1 LLEPCQSFAEPCQAF
16 PTWCK
21 PLLSIS
27 QAIAAPLPMTFVPC
41 VKPCQGLVAPWWA
54 LLEPCWSLAEPCQ
67 ALPSLAKPFQPDASP
82 CWVLVRS
89 LLACTS
95 HWCTYLFLCNVWWCN
110 KSATFFC
117 RSCLATHLCQH
128 LKILFR
134 MQTFKPIAQCS
145 WMMFFIWCFK
155 SFKISVVFSWNFI
168 YNYNP
173 HIYIFATIKCSS
185 S

>member
-1 LLEPCQSFAEPCQAF
+1 
-16 PTWCK
+16 
-21 PLLSIS
+21 LLSIS
-27 QAIAAPLPMTFVPC
+27 QVIVGMHITLVHLP
-41 VKPCQGLVAPWWA
+41 
-54 LLEPCWSLAEPCQ
+54 
-67 ALPSLAKPFQPDASP
+67 
-82 CWVLVRS
+82 VLVQCLMVQQVR
-89 LLACTS
+89 
-95 HWCTYLFLCNVWWCN
+95 N
-110 KSATFFC
+110 FFCC